1 MRAERDS
8 KMISTRES
16 EPVNTKK
23 TSRRDFGKAIAAMAL
38 GTWTAN
44 NSSAPHRIGQG
55 KSQSSVTPVPTVQ
68 DRPDSVLVQIAD
80 YVERFEVKSETAY
93 STAHLLVLDSIACGL
108 YALSYPACTK
118 MLGPVVPGTVVPNG
132 VKIPGT
138 DFELDPIEAAFN
150 IGCMVRWMDFS
161 DEAQRGTWPGAVPPG
176 HTSDNLGGVLA
187 SAAYLSRVR
196 VAEGKESMVMR
207 EVLTALIKAYEVQGA
222 VGINNLR
229 PPGVD
234 YVWWTNV
241 ATAAVVTKMFGGN
254 WQQIINAVSQ
264 AFADLTTL
272 RLFRD
277 QFTYGTRKSWNSAD
291 ATSRGVRLAFIS
303 LKGEMGYPTVLT
315 AKRVGV
321 YDVLFN
327 GKPFELGSFGTNT
340 VENVLF
346 KPLYPT
352 QVPTQSV
359 LECAVKLYP
368 VVKGRLDDIEKITL
382 STYSESWSRIRDE
395 SVFVKPEPLTSPAA
409 RDHDLKYGAA
419 VGLIFGNLTW
429 DDYQD
434 DVAADPRIDALR
446 AKMVIY
452 VDRQWK
458 ADSESAKASWPGAI
472 QIEFKDGTRTEK
484 VEIQYPIGHPRR
496 RSEAIPALLNKF
508 TNSLR
513 SRFPAKQQERILSLC
528 LDQKTFEATPV
539 TEFMDVFAKRYSP

>member
-1 MRAERDS
+1 MSAERNS
-8 KMISTRES
+8 RTISSDENGA
-16 EPVNTKK
+16 VNPKE
-23 TSRRDFGKAIAAMAL
+23 TSRRDFGKAIAATAL
-38 GTWTAN
+38 GSWTA
-44 NSSAPHRIGQG
+44 SY
-55 KSQSSVTPVPTVQ
+55 SSVPRGITCGKFLSTVDPVAGVQ
-68 DRPDSVLVQIAD
+68 EQPDSVLAQIAD
-80 YVERFEVKSETAY
+80 YVERFEVKSEKAY
-93 STAHLLVLDSIACGL
+93 STAHLLVLDSLACGL

-138 DFELDPIEAAFN
+138 EFELDPIEAAFN
-150 IGCMVRWMDFS
+150 IGCMTRWMDFS
-161 DEAQRGTWPGAVPPG
+161 DEAQRGIGPGAVPPG

-187 SAAYLSRVR
+187 GAAYLSRVR
-196 VAEGKESMVMR
+196 VAEGKEPLVMR
-207 EVLTALIKAYEVQGA
+207 DVLTALIKAYEVQGA
-222 VGINNLR
+222 IGINNLR

-254 WQQIINAVSQ
+254 WQQIVNAASQ

-291 ATSRGVRLAFIS
+291 ATSRGVRLAFIT
-303 LKGEMGYPTVLT
+303 LKGEMGYPSVLT
-315 AKRVGV
+315 AKKVGV

-327 GKPFELGSFGTNT
+327 GRPFELGSFGTDT
-340 VENVLF
+340 VEHVLF

-368 VVKGRLDDIEKITL
+368 LVKGRLDDIKKITL

-395 SVFVKPEPLTSPAA
+395 SVFVKPEPLTNPAA

-434 DVAADPRIDALR
+434 NVAADPRIDALR
-446 AKMVIY
+446 AKMVIN
-452 VDRQWK
+452 VDKQWK
-458 ADSESAKASWPGAI
+458 ADSESAKASWPGGI
-472 QIEFKDGTRTEK
+472 QIEFTDGTRTDKIE
-484 VEIQYPIGHPRR
+484 VQYPIGHPRR
-496 RSEAIPALLNKF
+496 RTEAIPVLLNKF
-508 TNSLR
+508 TTALR
-513 SRFPAKQQERILSLC
+513 LRFPGKQQENIQALC
-528 LDQKTFEATPV
+528 LDQRTFEATPV
-539 TEFMDVFAKRYSP
+539 NELMDAFAKRNSP